1 MQRLLPFAFKELLPR
16 NVHEA
21 IAGISAFFRDLCAR
35 SVTLEGIENLK
46 TNIAMIQCNLEKIFP
61 PSFFDVMEHLVIH
74 LARELELGGPV
85 QYRWMY
91 LYERYM
97 FHLKKMVENLSRVEG
112 SIVAQMINE
121 EISNFAE
128 YYFPAEVQTK
138 NRRPARH
145 DDRGER
151 ATYHVTVPDI
161 FTDVGRLSGKSKDR
175 RLTEQE
181 RSHLQTYLL
190 TNCEDVLQYERIF
203 MAEKRFEY
211 RYATEAELEEMKQ
224 REFAGW
230 MFTYVSAGL
239 ARGETFD
246 DWIREM
252 VVGPNY
258 VVKSYPRFCT
268 RGYAFTTEK
277 TKRSR
282 TIHGLLLPDST
293 REAEF
298 RGVLSWKT
306 HYNQSHPVT

>member
-1 MQRLLPFAFKELLPR
+1 MLRHNLDVMHIEKNFFDNLMNTILNVQGKTKDNLKSRLDLVDICARSELHVDENGRAPFSIYRLDAEGKDAFFDWISNDMEFPDGYASNLRNCIDRKEGKFIGLKSHDCHVLMQRLLPFAFKELLPR

-46 TNIAMIQCNLEKIFP
+46 TNIAVIQCNLEKIFP

-74 LARELELGGPV
+74 LARELEFGGPV

-97 FHLKKMVENLSRVEG
+97 FHLKKIVKNLSRVEG

-190 TNCEDVLQYERIF
+190 TNCEDVLQYER
-203 MAEKRFEY
+203 
-211 RYATEAELEEMKQ
+211 
-224 REFAGW
+224 
-230 MFTYVSAGL
+230 
-239 ARGETFD
+239 
-246 DWIREM
+246 
-252 VVGPNY
+252 
-258 VVKSYPRFCT
+258 
-268 RGYAFTTEK
+268 
-277 TKRSR
+277 
-282 TIHGLLLPDST
+282 
-293 REAEF
+293 
-298 RGVLSWKT
+298 
-306 HYNQSHPVT
+306 